1 MILSVSDLF
10 FMCSFYIYEI
20 YHYIYYYSYNNT
32 FCFCFCFCF
41 VLFMHFFLILA
52 YFSLVPDSSLFHI
65 SDFYLQLFL
74 SVPVSSFR
82 SFFFFFPIFFLYF
95 QSYPIFRY
103 FLSDHIFL
111 YFNLILFFYF
121 SHLILFFYISH
132 LILFFYISIWSHFSK
147 FPIWFYFSIFPIWSY
162 FSTGCSTKH
171 DSIQDDLN
179 IVLIFDII
187 CCIYLS
193 T

>member
-1 MILSVSDLF
+1 MILSVSALF

-32 FCFCFCFCF
+32 FCFCF

-82 SFFFFFPIFFLYF
+82 SCFSLQSFFFI
-95 QSYPIFRY
+95 S
-103 FLSDHIFL
+103 
-111 YFNLILFFYF
+111 NLILF
-121 SHLILFFYISH
+121 L
-132 LILFFYISIWSHFSK
+132 
-147 FPIWFYFSIFPIWSY
+147 FPIWSY
-162 FSTGCSTKH
+162 FSIFQS
-171 DSIQDDLN
+171 DSIFLYFQSDS
-179 IVLIFDII
+179 IFLYFQSDPIFLQGVPRNMTV
-187 CCIYLS
+187 CK
-193 T
+193 TT